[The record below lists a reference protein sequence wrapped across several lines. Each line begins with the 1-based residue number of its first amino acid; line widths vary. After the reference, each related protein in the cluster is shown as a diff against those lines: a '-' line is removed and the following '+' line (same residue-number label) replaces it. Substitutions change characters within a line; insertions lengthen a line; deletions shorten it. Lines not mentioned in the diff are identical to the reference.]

1 MYNIHAIRYG
11 IQIQLMSRNDIDYE
25 KIIKDIEKIDLRD
38 VLIKLPIDKSIKHVL
53 EDLLSY
59 RYIV

>member
-1 MYNIHAIRYG
+1 MK
-11 IQIQLMSRNDIDYE
+11 
-25 KIIKDIEKIDLRD
+25 KIVKDIERIDLQD

-59 RYIV
+59 RFHSINLVESDILKEVFIRPKSFC